1 LKLLYII
8 ALAVVVG
15 VALFASQK
23 HNEHRRGTIQTS
35 TSSQSSYI
43 FP

>member
-23 HNEHRRGTIQTS
+23 HNEHRRVILQTGN
-35 TSSQSSYI
+35 SSQSSYI